1 MKGKHHMHHMEHM
14 EHAKVKHHSMKHH
27 PAMAHHRKHHAKG
40 GAAHYDEH
48 GEMAHDETPN
58 EVYAGAGS
66 HVVKEA
72 AKKKRGGA
80 LKHLHAHGEHAKH
93 RLDRPARKAGGRAGG
108 ADMHPFSSAH
118 NVKSPAG
125 RDVDAGES

>member
-1 MKGKHHMHHMEHM
+1 MKGKHHHAHTEHT
-14 EHAKVKHHSMKHH
+14 HVKHHSMKHT
-27 PAMAHHRKHHAKG
+27 RSHHAKG
-40 GAAHYDEH
+40 GATHHDEH
-48 GEMAHDETPN
+48 GEAAHDDTPK

-93 RLDRPARKAGGRAGG
+93 RLDRPARRAGGRTGG

>member
-1 MKGKHHMHHMEHM
+1 MKGKHY
-14 EHAKVKHHSMKHH
+14 
-27 PAMAHHRKHHAKG
+27 AKG
-40 GAAHYDEH
+40 GATVKDQH
-48 GEMAHDETPN
+48 GEVAKDETPK

-66 HVVKEA
+66 NVVKEA

-80 LKHLHAHGEHAKH
+80 LKHVAAHGQSAKH
-93 RLDRPARKAGGRAGG
+93 RLDRPGRKAGGRTGGG